1 MNTTTVAFNEGKL
14 ALILSIAQQCV
25 EPDPTSRISNEWA
38 VFVTARDFSSA
49 FSADE
54 LVVLHHIAE
63 ECQRRNAGALKVH
76 ECAVEF
82 ARIYNGEEFGME
94 LVEVI
99 ATAINN
105 CVSLNSFGD
114 DSARPAGI
122 IPSFLGGAFISG
134 HRHRQSGNRP
144 GFQGPFSLN

>member
-1 MNTTTVAFNEGKL
+1 MNTTNVAFNQGKL

-25 EPDPTSRISNEWA
+25 EPDPESTISNEWA
-38 VFVTARDFSSA
+38 VFVTARDYSSG
-49 FSADE
+49 FTADE

-63 ECQRRNAGALKVH
+63 ECQRANAGALKVH

-82 ARIYNGEEFGME
+82 ARIYDGEEFGMD

-99 ATAINN
+99 ATAVHNCLPINSGADG
-105 CVSLNSFGD
+105 VRRS
-114 DSARPAGI
+114 GI
-122 IPSFLGGAFISG
+122 IPEHLGGGAVMDGS
-134 HRHRQSGNRP
+134 RHRSNRP

>member
-1 MNTTTVAFNEGKL
+1 MNTTNVAFNQGKL

-25 EPDPTSRISNEWA
+25 EPDPESTISNEWA
-38 VFVTARDFSSA
+38 VFVTARDFSSG
-49 FSADE
+49 FTADE

-63 ECQRRNAGALKVH
+63 ECQRANAGALKVY

-99 ATAINN
+99 ATAIND
-105 CVSLNSFGD
+105 CVPLASD
-114 DSARPAGI
+114 TARPAGI
-122 IPSFLGGAFISG
+122 IPSFLGGAIVSAS
-134 HRHRQSGNRP
+134 RHRQSTDRP
-144 GFQGPFSLN
+144 GFMGPFSLN

>member
-1 MNTTTVAFNEGKL
+1 MNTTNVAFSQGKL

-38 VFVTARDFSSA
+38 VFVTLRDHSSG
-49 FSADE
+49 FTADE

-63 ECQRRNAGALKVH
+63 ECQRHNAGALKVH

-82 ARIYNGEEFGME
+82 ARIFRGEEFGEE
-94 LVEVI
+94 LLEVI
-99 ATAINN
+99 GTAVHN
-105 CVSLNSFGD
+105 CVSFNPDL
-114 DSARPAGI
+114 ARPAGI
-122 IPSFLGGAFISG
+122 IPQFLGGTVIHG
-134 HRHRQSGNRP
+134 HRLSGNRP